1 MSRFKL
7 VGKGV
12 DGDMVANYLQV
23 YKNGITS
30 LNLDEL
36 LISIT
41 SSPLPEPPLLFT
53 SLRELFASW
62 FLLLYCFRF
71 HRYITMYRSAAA
83 LSFASVVLGQ
93 QGKPLI
99 ICHYMETLRPI
110 LMLNSWHQHA

>member
-12 DGDMVANYLQV
+12 DGDMVVNHSQV

-41 SSPLPEPPLLFT
+41 SSPLLFT
-53 SLRELFASW
+53 SLRELFAPW

-99 ICHYMETLRPI
+99 ICH
-110 LMLNSWHQHA
+110 